1 MWHPLVPVVMCGGS
15 GTRLWPLSRALF
27 PKQFVRLTSN
37 VSLFQEAI
45 QRACYAMQACPVEKT
60 TSSERESPPILI
72 ICNEEHRFLVLGQL
86 EEIGMPRARLVLE
99 PAGRN
104 TAPALTLGAFAST
117 KNGINSE
124 IEDLDPVLLVMP
136 ADQTI
141 EDVSAFAQAIQK
153 AYEVA
158 RTQDTIVTLG
168 IRPSHAET
176 GYGYIDPRGAETTQS
191 LARPVSQFVEKP
203 SAELA
208 KRYLSEG
215 KMLWNAGIFITRAS
229 VWKQALAGHRPD
241 ILQAVEAA
249 WAKQSIDHLKIG
261 ATARAVTE
269 SHTQSTILVHRPD
282 ADLFKQVPSESIDYA
297 VMEHCTK
304 GVISASVVSLE
315 AGWNDLGSW
324 ESVWK
329 TLDKDSQGNA
339 HLGDALFENSQD
351 CLVSANGRLV
361 SVVGLQKVVVVETPD
376 AVLVADQGQSQSIK
390 SLVERL
396 GSNQRSERDIHRKVH
411 RPWGWYDS
419 IDEDEGFKVK
429 RILVKPGASL
439 SLQKHSRR
447 AEHWVVVRGEAQV
460 QIGEKEFALQANQ
473 STYIPKGEVHRLSNL
488 GSEPLEIIEVQSGDY
503 LGEDDI
509 VRLEDVYGRGSS

>member
-1 MWHPLVPVVMCGGS
+1 
-15 GTRLWPLSRALF
+15 
-27 PKQFVRLTSN
+27 
-37 VSLFQEAI
+37 
-45 QRACYAMQACPVEKT
+45 MQACPPETPENRVKQDL
-60 TSSERESPPILI
+60 PLLI
-72 ICNEEHRFLVLGQL
+72 VCNEEHRFLVLGQL
-86 EEIGMPRARLVLE
+86 EEIGMPRAQLVLE
-99 PAGRN
+99 PSGRN

-117 KNGINSE
+117 QGGVNGEADAI
-124 IEDLDPVLLVMP
+124 DPVLLVMP

-176 GYGYIDPRGAETTQS
+176 GYGYIEPQGAETS
-191 LARPVSQFVEKP
+191 ESPVRPVSQFVEKP
-203 SAELA
+203 NTELA
-208 KRYLSEG
+208 QRYFSEG

-229 VWKQALAGHRPD
+229 VWTKALAGHRPD
-241 ILQAVEAA
+241 ILKAVQAA
-249 WAKQSIDHLKIG
+249 WAKQSIDHFKVG
-261 ATARAVTE
+261 ATAKAMNN
-269 SHTQSTILVHRPD
+269 SDPQDTILVHRPD
-282 ADLFKQVPSESIDYA
+282 PELFKQVPSESIDYA
-297 VMEHCTK
+297 VMEHCAK
-304 GVISASVVSLE
+304 GEVSASVVSLD

-329 TLDKDSQGNA
+329 TLDKDAQGNA
-339 HLGDALFENSQD
+339 HLGDALFENSRD

-361 SVVGLQKVVVVETPD
+361 SVVGLEKVVVVETPD
-376 AVLVADQGQSQSIK
+376 AVLVADQSQSQSIK

-396 GSNQRSERDIHRKVH
+396 GSQQRSERDIHRKVH

-419 IDEDEGFKVK
+419 IDEDQGFKVK
-429 RILVKPGASL
+429 RIMVKPGASL
-439 SLQKHSRR
+439 SLQKHARR

-460 QIGEKEFALQANQ
+460 QIGEKTFALQANQ